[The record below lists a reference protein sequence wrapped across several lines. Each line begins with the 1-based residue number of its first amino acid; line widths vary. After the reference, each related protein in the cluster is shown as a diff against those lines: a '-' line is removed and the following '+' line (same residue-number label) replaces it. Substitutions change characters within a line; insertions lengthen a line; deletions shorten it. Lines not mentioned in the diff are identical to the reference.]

1 MKLFYQTHSP
11 YARKV
16 LVFAHELG
24 LATRIE
30 VIHQETSPTLRNDT
44 VFDANP
50 LGKVPVLVLDDE
62 FTLYDSGVICDY
74 LQTLAPSL
82 LIPAAGEARWR
93 NLRLASLAQGMA
105 DAGILLRWEETR
117 RPPGVRWPPMAAGQ
131 SAKLLA
137 GYDWLEREQPFAATP
152 DLGQVALATTLAWLE
167 FRELPAFRKDHR
179 RLAAWF
185 DDFSRRPS
193 MTATSYSGQTQDR

>member
-1 MKLFYQTHSP
+1 
-11 YARKV
+11 
-16 LVFAHELG
+16 
-24 LATRIE
+24 
-30 VIHQETSPTLRNDT
+30 

-50 LGKVPVLVLDDE
+50 LGKVPVLVLDDG

-74 LQTLAPSL
+74 LQTLIPSS

-93 NLRLASLAQGMA
+93 TLRLASLAQGMA

-117 RPPGVRWPPMAAGQ
+117 RPPEVRWPPMAAGQ

-137 GYDWLEREQPFAATP
+137 AYAWLEREQPFAATP
-152 DLGQVALATTLAWLE
+152 DLGQIALATTLAWLE

-179 RLAAWF
+179 RLSAWF